1 MNPTSMENR
10 RSAAAWEPEVDIFT
24 ERQLGE
30 KIRQVLDDSASS
42 LPPHIGQKLAKARQ
56 EAVSRKRSA
65 GLTVDLLQT
74 QLAGNSGRSNGSSNG
89 GWFGKLGF
97 AIPVLLLACT
107 LLIVQDWGEMD
118 AADEAADIDT
128 ALLSDELPI
137 DAYMDR
143 GFTSFLNTADQ
154 PTTNTAKTSG
164 QDL

>member
-10 RSAAAWEPEVDIFT
+10 RSAAAWEPEFDIFT

-42 LPPHIGQKLAKARQ
+42 LPPTISQKLAKARQ
-56 EAVSRKRSA
+56 EAISRKRSS

-74 QLAGNSGRSNGSSNG
+74 QLAGNSGRSSGSSTG

-154 PTTNTAKTSG
+154 PSAGTAKASG